1 MPETQIIPCIELPD
15 LPPMNIPLPFGV
27 QLNAVADFSKGPPSN
42 CTLIQSLM
50 VQLSPALAGM
60 TCIFKM
66 LNVFLQLSNMASVKT
81 PLDVVSGIVKVAQ
94 AAAQLSECFAFPL
107 QILCMIVGILRMIIS
122 FLLCIIEAVESLLN
136 FRLGIDFSLT
146 AGNPTLLATLT
157 CAQNNADASS
167 AQLRQALL
175 LIEPLLIT
183 IQPILSM
190 APSVPG
196 PINDVIKG
204 IPNAIASIRAVL
216 DGSSVSVG
224 VPGAEGPLQVLES
237 IRADLSEFQAAL
249 AAIPC

>member
-1 MPETQIIPCIELPD
+1 MSDTQIIPCIELPN
-15 LPPMNIPLPFGV
+15 LPPMNITLPFGV
-27 QLNAVADFSKGPPSN
+27 QLSAVADFSKGPPSN

-60 TCIFKM
+60 ACIFKM
-66 LNVFLQLSNMASVKT
+66 LNVFVELSKITN
-81 PLDVVSGIVKVAQ
+81 PLNVPSGIVNVAK
-94 AAAQLSECFAFPL
+94 AAAELAECFLFPA
-107 QILCMIVGILRMIIS
+107 QIVCMIVGILNMIIS

-167 AQLRQALL
+167 AQLMQALQ
-175 LIEPLLIT
+175 LIEPLLAV
-183 IQPILSM
+183 IQPILSL

-196 PINDVIKG
+196 PINDVIKA
-204 IPNAIASIRAVL
+204 IPNAIASIGAAL
-216 DGSSVSVG
+216 GGGSVSAG

-237 IRADLSEFQAAL
+237 IRADLSEFQTAL

>member
-1 MPETQIIPCIELPD
+1 MSNTQIIPCIELPD
-15 LPPMNIPLPFGV
+15 LPPMNITLPFGV

-60 TCIFKM
+60 ACIFKM
-66 LNVFLQLSNMASVKT
+66 LKVFLELSKITN
-81 PLDVVSGIVKVAQ
+81 PLNVPSGIVNVAK
-94 AAAQLSECFAFPL
+94 AATELAECFLFPA
-107 QILCMIVGILRMIIS
+107 QIVCMIVGILKMIIS

-175 LIEPLLIT
+175 LIEPLLIA

-196 PINDVIKG
+196 PINDVIKA
-204 IPNAIASIRAVL
+204 IPNAIASIRAAL
-216 DGSSVSVG
+216 DGGSVSVA
-224 VPGAEGPLQVLES
+224 VPGAEGPLQVLQT